1 MNLPSLI
8 AQASAPAASPGGGT
22 TQTVLETIAERG
34 VDIGLKV
41 VAAIVAW
48 IIGAWIIKALGRLAA
63 KAMSTRHVDPTLARY
78 LSASLGVVLKILLVV
93 AILGIFGIETTS
105 FAAFFAAAGVA
116 IGMAW
121 SGLLANFAAGMFMMF
136 LKPIKVGD
144 FVTVGGVT
152 GTVREIGLFVTALD
166 TPDNVKTMIGNAKI
180 FGDTMSNYSA
190 NPLRRVDLV
199 AQLAHG
205 VDYKAAIELLRQ
217 RLPSLP
223 HVSKE
228 AAPTVEI
235 VEFNAMG
242 PVLCVR
248 PYTHTDTYW
257 DVYFATNRLIKDT
270 FGEAGYPVPEVH
282 YRIAQVAHKAA

>member
-1 MNLPSLI
+1 MNLFALI
-8 AQASAPAASPGGGT
+8 AQAPAAAPAGST
-22 TQTVLETIAERG
+22 SQTILETIAERG

-48 IIGAWIIKALGRLAA
+48 IIGSWIIKALGRVAG
-63 KAMSTRHVDPTLARY
+63 KAMEARHVDPTLARY
-78 LSASLGVVLKILLVV
+78 LKASLGVVLKILLIV

-121 SGLLANFAAGMFMMF
+121 SGLLSNFAAGIFMMF
-136 LKPIKVGD
+136 LKPMKVGD
-144 FVTVGGVT
+144 FVTVAGVT
-152 GTVREIGLFVTALD
+152 GTVREVGLFVTAID
-166 TPDNVKTMIGNAKI
+166 TPDNVKTMIGNAKV

-190 NPLRRVDLV
+190 NPFRRVDLV

-217 RLPSLP
+217 RLPNLP
-223 HVSKE
+223 HVSKD

-235 VEFNAMG
+235 IEFNAMG

-282 YRIAQVAHKAA
+282 YRVHHKAA

>member
-1 MNLPSLI
+1 MNPIFI
-8 AQASAPAASPGGGT
+8 AQAPAAAGST

-34 VDIGLKV
+34 VDVGLKV
-41 VAAIVAW
+41 VAALAAW
-48 IIGAWIIKALGRLAA
+48 IIGSWIIKMLGRVAGKGMEA
-63 KAMSTRHVDPTLARY
+63 RHVDPTLARY
-78 LSASLGVVLKILLVV
+78 LKASLGVVLKILLIV

-121 SGLLANFAAGMFMMF
+121 SGLLSNFAAGIFMMF
-136 LKPIKVGD
+136 LKPMKVGD
-144 FVTVGGVT
+144 FVTVAGVT
-152 GTVREIGLFVTALD
+152 GTVREVGLFVTAID
-166 TPDNVKTMIGNAKI
+166 TPDNVKTMIGNAKV
-180 FGDTMSNYSA
+180 FGDTMSNYTA
-190 NPLRRVDLV
+190 NPFRRVDLV

-217 RLPSLP
+217 RLPAIP

-235 VEFNAMG
+235 IEFNAMG

-270 FGEAGYPVPEVH
+270 FGEAGYPVPETH
-282 YRIAQVAHKAA
+282 YRVQHKAA

>member
-1 MNLPSLI
+1 MNLFSLI
-8 AQASAPAASPGGGT
+8 AQAPAPTPAGNTS
-22 TQTVLETIAERG
+22 QTVLETIAERG

-48 IIGAWIIKALGRLAA
+48 IIGSWIIKALGRLAA
-63 KAMSTRHVDPTLARY
+63 NGMAARHVDPTLARY
-78 LSASLGVVLKILLVV
+78 LKASLGVVLKILLIV

-121 SGLLANFAAGMFMMF
+121 SGLLANFAAGIFMMF
-136 LKPIKVGD
+136 LKPMKVGD
-144 FVTVGGVT
+144 FVTVAGVT
-152 GTVREIGLFVTALD
+152 GTVREVGLFVTAID
-166 TPDNVKTMIGNAKI
+166 TPDNVKTMIGNAKV

-190 NPLRRVDLV
+190 NPFRRVDLV

-217 RLPSLP
+217 RLPAIP

-235 VEFNAMG
+235 IEFNAMG

-282 YRIAQVAHKAA
+282 YRVQHKAA